1 LNSTTCKTTTPG
13 AANTAAIWNVFDRTT
28 ATNNTTN
35 WSQYDI
41 NTYNIDDSVR
51 IGYKGFNEGVI
62 CKAASATSVLNEI
75 ICVDGSVP
83 SRTKICNKATCTAN
97 DATLPY
103 TRDDGYLAS
112 PQYTVASYKTA
123 NIGKNYFDYVANT

>member
-1 LNSTTCKTTTPG
+1 MNSTTCKTTAPG
-13 AANTAAIWNVFDRTT
+13 TNSAIWNGFDRTT

-75 ICVDGSVP
+75 ICENGNIP

-112 PQYTVASYKTA
+112 PQYTVANYLAA
-123 NIGKNYFDYVANT
+123 NSGKKYFDYVANT